1 MKEKF
6 DNLFSGKLDLME
18 NNEFFSSFDL
28 IAQFDFGNVVKSAI
42 NIVKLTSK
50 RHKSSFSNI
59 FAFSRF
65 ILHTF

>member
-1 MKEKF
+1 
-6 DNLFSGKLDLME
+6 
-18 NNEFFSSFDL
+18 
-28 IAQFDFGNVVKSAI
+28 
-42 NIVKLTSK
+42 VKLTSK